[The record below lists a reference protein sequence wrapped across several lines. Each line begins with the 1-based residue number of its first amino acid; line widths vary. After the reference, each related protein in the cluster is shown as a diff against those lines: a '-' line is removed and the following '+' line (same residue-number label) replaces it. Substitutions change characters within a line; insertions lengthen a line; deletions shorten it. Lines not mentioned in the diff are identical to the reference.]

1 MRTQDHVT
9 LDLFCMGNIPN
20 SIPEKP
26 GSLKIGLNL
35 RRFLAETIKKSPL
48 SREQIV
54 ERMSE
59 LLGTKITLPM
69 LNRWVA
75 YSSEE
80 WRFPLE
86 YLPALEVV
94 LDTHIILSW
103 LADIRGAR
111 VLVGREILEYELGKA
126 ALMKSELRHH
136 EARIKKALGEQ
147 HGRD

>member
-1 MRTQDHVT
+1 MRAQDHVT
-9 LDLFCMGNIPN
+9 LDLFYMGNIPN
-20 SIPEKP
+20 SIPAKP

-35 RRFLAETIKKSPL
+35 RRFLAETLKESPL

-59 LLGTKITLPM
+59 LLGTKVTLPM

-86 YLPALEVV
+86 YLPALEVA

-103 LADIRGAR
+103 LADLRGAR

-126 ALMKSELRHH
+126 ALMKSELRQH

-147 HGRD
+147 HG